1 MWGLC
6 FICLCLRTS
15 SLGKPLLPPP
25 PPHLLLVSKSANTS
39 SIRTNSVV
47 PQDPNCTVVFM
58 ISESSSSDPLPW
70 SLLRGWVLHATDPFP
85 GSTIPIPS
93 PVVCAILRKHTWKA
107 CLSPKSPYPSLV
119 TDPSLPPWLRPAHEE
134 TLPHQPLGF
143 LTPIHSQP
151 LPCPSSS
158 NDEAH

>member
-6 FICLCLRTS
+6 FTCWCLCTS

-39 SIRTNSVV
+39 LHLHQLFVV

-58 ISESSSSDPLPW
+58 VSESSSSDPLPW
-70 SLLRGWVLHATDPFP
+70 SLLRGRVLHATDPLP
-85 GSTIPIPS
+85 GSTITIPS

-107 CLSPKSPYPSLV
+107 CLSPKSLSDWSFSTTLTLACTWRNPSTSAFGLLDSYP
-119 TDPSLPPWLRPAHEE
+119 
-134 TLPHQPLGF
+134 
-143 LTPIHSQP
+143 
-151 LPCPSSS
+151 
-158 NDEAH
+158 